1 MLLFMGVNMK
11 EYKKNIRD
19 GFIILFVGII
29 LFLIFIILLIT
40 KSNEKTIS
48 DIMISGILGQT
59 FIIIGLIKV
68 LINSNKMKNIKEE

>member
-1 MLLFMGVNMK
+1 MK

-29 LFLIFIILLIT
+29 LFIIFIILLIT

-68 LINSNKMKNIKEE
+68 LINSNKIKNIKEE

>member
-1 MLLFMGVNMK
+1 MLLFIGVNMK
-11 EYKKNIRD
+11 EYKKNIID
-19 GFIILFVGII
+19 GFIILSVGIL
-29 LFLIFIILLIT
+29 LFIIFIILLIT

-68 LINSNKMKNIKEE
+68 LINSNKIKNIKEE

>member
-1 MLLFMGVNMK
+1 MK